1 MARLTA
7 TSSSSNKCNLFAS
20 AYALSRP
27 RILGAAGLWWSFL
40 VTNILTAGVAFLWY
54 AKGDWKEKR
63 LTEISGDQERVM
75 EEAIEDGLP
84 RN

>member
-1 MARLTA
+1 MLAAMILA
-7 TSSSSNKCNLFAS
+7 LVSQWVLQFPM

-27 RILGAAGLWWSFL
+27 HILGAVGLWWSFP
-40 VTNILTAGVAFLWY
+40 VTNILTAGVAFLCMQRET
-54 AKGDWKEKR
+54 GKEKR
-63 LTEISGDQERVM
+63 LTEISADQERVM